1 METLDKRRFEVIGW
15 LNDLFPNLNIPIG
28 ASEEELSARLLD
40 GSILC
45 GIIKKFNLGCSKE
58 IVSTTNRLEKIRTFI
73 EVVEQMRLPS
83 FKIEDLEQGAL
94 STVLYCLWSLKDHL
108 VGDHEDLSDMNSARE
123 RWKSLESR
131 LDILRGGNIS
141 SRQASSLFGE
151 ERSHSFQ
158 ESRLQR
164 VLQSSILSESSTP
177 RVHMGGHKFH
187 EVFQLRPG
195 NYYDLPAAKITEM
208 MKSNS
213 LDNAPTQSLLSVVNG
228 ILDESIERRNG
239 EIPHRVSCLLRKVV
253 QEIERRISTQADHI
267 RNVTSHPWLLM
278 FLFQHFCDSLMD
290 LQQNNLIKARE
301 EKYQS
306 RIRVLETL
314 ANGTICEIQ
323 VCCYTFLFAICCS
336 LTWSLHMQTEKQ
348 KMEERNNK
356 YGEEDMTAKLTKQKE
371 KNEQSISE
379 LKREL
384 EITKKSYEQLLQK
397 MEMNK
402 ASSEYYVESDKEK
415 NEQIISQLKKELE
428 TMKRSYEQQ
437 QQQMETT
444 KAAGEHRV
452 ELDKEKNEQTIS
464 QLQKELEIVKRS
476 YERQLEQMETT
487 KAAGEHHVEQDKENN
502 KQSIA
507 QLQKELET
515 VKRSYEQQLKQI
527 EITKAAGQK
536 QMELHKEKDE
546 QTISQLQKE
555 LEIVKRSYERQLE
568 QMETTKAA
576 GEHHVE
582 QDKENNKQS
591 IAQLQ
596 KELETVKRSYEQQL
610 KQIEITKAAGQK
622 QMELHKE
629 KDEKTISQ
637 LQKELETVKRSYE
650 RQLQQMETTKAAG
663 EHHVEL
669 DKENNEQRI
678 LQLQKE
684 LETVKRSYEQQLEQI
699 EITKAG
705 QKQMELHKEKDEQ
718 TISQLK
724 KELETTKKSFEHQLQ
739 QIEINKATGQKHVE
753 LDKEKNEQT
762 ISQLKKEL
770 ETVKRS
776 YEQQLEQI
784 EIAKAARQTQMEL
797 HKEKDEQTIS
807 QLKKEL
813 ETTKKSFEHQLQQI
827 EISRATGQRHVEL
840 DKEKN
845 EQTISQLKKELE
857 TMKRSYQQQL
867 EQMEIAKATEQK
879 HAELDMARLVEEKEK
894 SEHTIS
900 EIRQELEI
908 VKKSHEREL
917 HQMENQAREH
927 DAELEQK
934 LKNADSS
941 LAKSERRLLEL
952 KKNSETKFQ
961 IWNRKEQAYQS
972 YIDIQFQLVKELR
985 SSSHSI
991 KHEVV
996 ITQKGSRDEII
1007 SFGRQLK
1014 VLTDAVENYHSVVAE
1029 NRKLY
1034 NEVQELKGNIRVY
1047 CRIRPFLPGE
1057 NNKHTIIDH
1066 IGGDGEVAVS
1076 NPSKS
1081 GKDGQKMFKF
1091 NKAYGQ
1097 TATQEQVYLD
1107 TQPLVRSV
1115 LDGFNVCIFAYGQT
1129 GSGKTYTMTG
1139 PDIATEK
1146 EWGVN
1151 YRALNDLFQISL
1163 KRKDTYMYEVGVQM
1177 VEIYNEQVRDLL
1189 ATGGSQ
1195 KKYPFPSKEYS
1206 LLTTSHPTGLAV
1218 PDACMLPVKSTSD
1231 VMDVMQTGHS
1241 NRAVSSTSLNERS
1254 SRSHSVVTIHVRGT
1268 DLKTGATS
1276 RGSLH
1281 LVDLAGSERVD
1292 RSEVTGDRLKEAQ
1305 HINKSLAAL
1314 GDVVFALSQKSA
1326 HVPYRNSKL
1335 TQVLQSSLGG
1345 HAKTLMFIQ
1354 INPEIASFTESL
1366 STLKFAERVSG
1377 VELGAAKSQ
1386 KEGKDIRDLMEQVA
1400 SLKDTIAR
1408 KDEEIEQLQQIKGS
1422 VSKHGNVSPLRH
1434 SSSPRI
1440 SVLDGEDPDQKEN
1453 LDGEVADQN
1462 SAELELLGY
1471 DDGDSEERL
1480 SDISETDQT
1489 DGSVGSSD
1497 NPLLEQVKSSET
1509 TKEKM
1514 PKISSRV
1521 SKPLGLKTIQTTAT
1535 SRTRL
1540 KETLKSPTVFPVDV
1554 RGKWIKAASD
1564 ISMETVMDKLWY
1576 SLFSGVASPLY
1587 NLVW

>member
-1 METLDKRRFEVIGW
+1 MEYLKKGRGALRKVRSFSRLDRLSQAMAFSSCSSTCFSPSHRTRSTRSTYSLHGAPGLAQCADRRILDKRRFEVIDW
-15 LNDLFPNLNIPIG
+15 LNDMSPDVNIPNG
-28 ASEEELSARLLD
+28 ASEEELRARLLD

-58 IVSTTNRLEKIRTFI
+58 IVSTDNQLEKIRTFI

-108 VGDHEDLSDMNSARE
+108 VGDHEELSDMSSVRE
-123 RWKSLESR
+123 RWKSLES
-131 LDILRGGNIS
+131 LRGGNIS
-141 SRQASSLFGE
+141 SRQTSSLFGE

-177 RVHMGGHKFH
+177 RVHMGGNKFH

-267 RNVTSHPWLLM
+267 RN
-278 FLFQHFCDSLMD
+278 
-290 LQQNNLIKARE
+290 QNNLIKARE

-323 VCCYTFLFAICCS
+323 VCCNTFLFAVCCS
-336 LTWSLHMQTEKQ
+336 LIWSLHMQTEKQ

-356 YGEEDMTAKLTKQKE
+356 YDEEDMAAKLTKQKE
-371 KNEQSISE
+371 KSEQAISE

-384 EITKKSYEQLLQK
+384 EIMKKSYEQQLQK
-397 MEMNK
+397 MEMTK
-402 ASSEYYVESDKEK
+402 ASREYHVESDK
-415 NEQIISQLKKELE
+415 
-428 TMKRSYEQQ
+428 
-437 QQQMETT
+437 
-444 KAAGEHRV
+444 
-452 ELDKEKNEQTIS
+452 DKNEQTIS
-464 QLQKELEIVKRS
+464 QLQKELETMKRS
-476 YERQLEQMETT
+476 HEQ
-487 KAAGEHHVEQDKENN
+487 
-502 KQSIA
+502 
-507 QLQKELET
+507 QLQKMEMM
-515 VKRSYEQQLKQI
+515 
-527 EITKAAGQK
+527 TKASR
-536 QMELHKEKDE
+536 E
-546 QTISQLQKE
+546 
-555 LEIVKRSYERQLE
+555 Y
-568 QMETTKAA
+568 
-576 GEHHVE
+576 HVE
-582 QDKENNKQS
+582 S
-591 IAQLQ
+591 
-596 KELETVKRSYEQQL
+596 
-610 KQIEITKAAGQK
+610 
-622 QMELHKE
+622 
-629 KDEKTISQ
+629 
-637 LQKELETVKRSYE
+637 
-650 RQLQQMETTKAAG
+650 
-663 EHHVEL
+663 
-669 DKENNEQRI
+669 
-678 LQLQKE
+678 
-684 LETVKRSYEQQLEQI
+684 
-699 EITKAG
+699 
-705 QKQMELHKEKDEQ
+705 
-718 TISQLK
+718 
-724 KELETTKKSFEHQLQ
+724 
-739 QIEINKATGQKHVE
+739 
-753 LDKEKNEQT
+753 
-762 ISQLKKEL
+762 
-770 ETVKRS
+770 
-776 YEQQLEQI
+776 
-784 EIAKAARQTQMEL
+784 
-797 HKEKDEQTIS
+797 
-807 QLKKEL
+807 
-813 ETTKKSFEHQLQQI
+813 
-827 EISRATGQRHVEL
+827 

-857 TMKRSYQQQL
+857 TMKRSYEQQL
-867 EQMEIAKATEQK
+867 QQMETAKA
-879 HAELDMARLVEEKEK
+879 
-894 SEHTIS
+894 
-900 EIRQELEI
+900 
-908 VKKSHEREL
+908 
-917 HQMENQAREH
+917 EH
-927 DAELEQK
+927 DAQQEQK
-934 LKNADSS
+934 LKNAESS

-952 KKNSETKFQ
+952 KKISETKFQ
-961 IWNRKEQAYQS
+961 IWNRKEQAFQS
-972 YIDIQFQLVKELR
+972 NIDIQFQLVKELR

-996 ITQKGSRDEII
+996 ITQKGWCDEII

-1014 VLTDAVENYHSVVAE
+1014 VLTDAVENYHSVLAE
-1029 NRKLY
+1029 NRKFY
-1034 NEVQELKGNIRVY
+1034 NEIQELKGNIRVY

-1066 IGGDGEVAVS
+1066 IGDNGEVVVS

-1163 KRKDTYMYEVGVQM
+1163 KRKDTYTYEVGVQM

-1195 KKYPFPSKEYS
+1195 KK
-1206 LLTTSHPTGLAV
+1206 LGVLITSHPSGLAV

-1231 VMDVMQTGHS
+1231 VVDVMQIGHN
-1241 NRAVSSTSLNERS
+1241 NRAVSATSLNERS
-1254 SRSHSVVTIHVRGT
+1254 SRSHSIVTIHVRGT
-1268 DLKTGATS
+1268 DLKSGATS

-1440 SVLDGEDPDQKEN
+1440 SVLDGEDPDQNEN

-1471 DDGDSEERL
+1471 DDGDLEERL
-1480 SDISETDQT
+1480 SDISETDPT

-1497 NPLLEQVKSSET
+1497 TLLSEQVKSSET

-1514 PKISSRV
+1514 HKISSRV
-1521 SKPLGLKTIQTTAT
+1521 SKPLGLKTIQTT
-1535 SRTRL
+1535 SKTRL
-1540 KETLKSPTVFPVDV
+1540 KETLKSPSN
-1554 RGKWIKAASD
+1554 IKKST
-1564 ISMETVMDKLWY
+1564 SQTTL
-1576 SLFSGVASPLY
+1576 SSPRPSRLQ
-1587 NLVW
+1587 VKAPTK